1 MPVTTSTTD
10 RTPRARGSRLPL
22 LVRSPDDRVLAG
34 VAGGVGERLGIDPM
48 LVRIAFVVLAAAGAV
63 GLGLYLLLWAFSR
76 EIDELPL
83 GQPRRIIAPRLQ
95 QALALLTVVV
105 GALLLCRE
113 IGLWFGDALV
123 WPLALAALGSAVV
136 WARGGEE
143 ERDRWTRYARRVP
156 QAPVRTVLG
165 ERISVP
171 RLVVGAGL
179 VLLGA
184 IAFLTSNF
192 ALRDIGNAVIAVAV
206 AVIGAVLLLGP
217 YIARL
222 VNQVGAERRER
233 IRSEERAEVAAH
245 LHDSVLQ
252 TLALLQRAD
261 DPQRVRQLARRQ
273 ERELRQW
280 LYGRSP
286 DGAEGTTLQLAL
298 DALADEVEADHDVTV
313 EAVVVGDAPL
323 GDAGRVA
330 LLACREA
337 VLNAAVHSGAPLVQV
352 YIERDGDEL
361 EVFVRDRGR
370 GFDPGSVP
378 ADRRG
383 LADSVRG
390 RVERAGGAVTITS
403 APGEGTE
410 VELRL
415 PVRGAQ
421 VHR

>member
-1 MPVTTSTTD
+1 M
-10 RTPRARGSRLPL
+10 
-22 LVRSPDDRVLAG
+22 RSPDDRVLAG
-34 VAGGVGERLGIDPM
+34 IAGGVGERLGIDPM

-76 EIDELPL
+76 EVDELPPS
-83 GQPRRIIAPRLQ
+83 QPRRIIAPSLQ
-95 QALALLTVVV
+95 QALALLTLVV

-171 RLVVGAGL
+171 RLVVGAAL
-179 VLLGA
+179 VVVGA
-184 IAFLTSNF
+184 ITFLTTNYG
-192 ALRDIGNAVIAVAV
+192 LRDIGNAFIAVAV
-206 AVIGAVLLLGP
+206 AATGAVLLLGP

-298 DALADEVEADHDVTV
+298 DALADEIEADHNVTV

-323 GDAGRVA
+323 GETERVA

-370 GFDPGSVP
+370 GFDPAAVP
-378 ADRRG
+378 TDRRG

-403 APGEGTE
+403 APAEGTE

-415 PVRGAQ
+415 PVRGAE

>member
-1 MPVTTSTTD
+1 
-10 RTPRARGSRLPL
+10 
-22 LVRSPDDRVLAG
+22 
-34 VAGGVGERLGIDPM
+34 
-48 LVRIAFVVLAAAGAV
+48 
-63 GLGLYLLLWAFSR
+63 
-76 EIDELPL
+76 
-83 GQPRRIIAPRLQ
+83 
-95 QALALLTVVV
+95 
-105 GALLLCRE
+105 
-113 IGLWFGDALV
+113 
-123 WPLALAALGSAVV
+123 
-136 WARGGEE
+136 
-143 ERDRWTRYARRVP
+143 
-156 QAPVRTVLG
+156 
-165 ERISVP
+165 VP

-323 GDAGRVA
+323 GDAERVA

-370 GFDPGSVP
+370 GFDPGAVP

-415 PVRGAQ
+415 PLRGTQ
-421 VHR
+421 MHR